1 MMENFHLGKLN
12 LKTIA
17 IRVRDRDGM
26 IHFYRDIIGLHL
38 LREENELAI
47 LGYKDPARELLW
59 LEESPRAD
67 EHYGEIKKMQRFSL
81 VVPNIEELANVYYR
95 AEKENYPL
103 KSALQAEDEKGLLFE
118 DPEGN
123 EIEIFYAPSNERSTA
138 EPVELDFAS
147 LLEKATKREKLHEA
161 YFDKIHLNVSDVVKQ
176 QAFLADILGL
186 EVHDESS
193 EELLLNRGEFNV
205 GLTSATGG
213 TIDLPTD
220 QVLGLDFLQFIVS
233 KENLLALI
241 DHLTAKKLAF
251 FCDKKQSLITLYD
264 IAGIEWWFV
273 LK

>member
-1 MMENFHLGKLN
+1 MENFQLGKLH

-47 LGYKDPARELLW
+47 LGYKDPASELLW

-67 EHYGEIKKMQRFSL
+67 EHRGEIKKMQRVSL

-95 AEKENYPL
+95 AEKADYPV
-103 KSALQAEDEKGLLFE
+103 KSALQADEEKGLLFE

-123 EIEIFYAPSNERSTA
+123 ELEIFYAPSNERSIA
-138 EPVELDFAS
+138 EPIELDS
-147 LLEKATKREKLHEA
+147 TELLKESTKREKIHAA
-161 YFDKIHLNVSDVVKQ
+161 YFDKIHLNVSDVEKQ

-186 EVHDESS
+186 TVHDESK

-205 GLTSATGG
+205 GLTTATGG

-220 QVLGLDFLQFIVS
+220 KVLGLDFLQFKVS
-233 KENLLALI
+233 KEKLLELHK
-241 DHLTAKKLAF
+241 HLNEEKLDY
-251 FCDKKQSLITLYD
+251 FCDKKETLITLYD
-264 IAGIEWWFV
+264 AAGIEWWFV

>member
-1 MMENFHLGKLN
+1 MGNFHLGELN

-47 LGYKDPARELLW
+47 LGYKDPASELLW

-67 EHYGEIKKMQRFSL
+67 EHRGEIKKMQRVSL

-95 AEKENYPL
+95 AEKEEYPV
-103 KSALQAEDEKGLLFE
+103 KSALQADEEKGLLFE

-123 EIEIFYAPSNERSTA
+123 EIEIFYAPSKERSLA
-138 EPVELDFAS
+138 EPVKLDFTE
-147 LLEKATKREKLHEA
+147 LLKKTTKREKIHEA
-161 YFDKIHLNVSDVVKQ
+161 YFDKIHLNVSNVNKQ
-176 QAFLADILGL
+176 KAFLADILGL
-186 EVHDESS
+186 TVYDESE
-193 EELLLNRGEFNV
+193 EELVLNRGEFNV
-205 GLTSATGG
+205 GLTTATGG

-220 QVLGLDFLQFIVS
+220 KVLGLDFLQFRVS
-233 KENLLALI
+233 KEKLSELRDLLTKEKR
-241 DHLTAKKLAF
+241 DC
-251 FCDKKQSLITLYD
+251 FCDKKNSLITLYD
-264 IAGIEWWFV
+264 AAGIEWWFV

>member
-1 MMENFHLGKLN
+1 MGNFHVGNLN

-47 LGYKDPARELLW
+47 LGYKDPASELLW

-67 EHYGEIKKMQRFSL
+67 EHRGEIKKMQRVSL
-81 VVPNIEELANVYYR
+81 VVPNVEELANVYYR
-95 AEKENYPL
+95 AEKENYPV
-103 KSALQAEDEKGLLFE
+103 KSALQADEEKGLLFE

-123 EIEIFYAPSNERSTA
+123 EIEIFYAPSKERSTS
-138 EPVELDFAS
+138 EPINIDFKELAK
-147 LLEKATKREKLHEA
+147 KATKREKIHEA
-161 YFDKIHLNVSDVVKQ
+161 YFDKIHLNVSNMKKQ

-186 EVHDESS
+186 KVHDESD
-193 EELLLNRGEFNV
+193 EELSLNRGEFNV
-205 GLTSATGG
+205 GLTTATGG

-220 QVLGLDFLQFIVS
+220 KVLGLDFLQFKVS
-233 KENLLALI
+233 KTKLQELCQ
-241 DHLTAKKLAF
+241 HLSDEQLDY
-251 FCDKKQSLITLYD
+251 FCDKKKSLITLYD
-264 IAGIEWWFV
+264 AAGIEWWFV